1 MFHGSIPADL
11 RAIIHE
17 HTASWAGQ
25 AEDIY
30 VGCSGNFTI
39 ERVLHDSGFRLH
51 GCDVQLY
58 SSAIGWYL
66 AGQELPITLRAESTP
81 QLDWLDSY
89 MDGRA
94 GTLAVVLLG
103 SRFFQ
108 WLGRDDHPYYGRML
122 AAYRHQFPE
131 LHAKTVA
138 KIEALPLALASYAA
152 MDVNQWLAEQVP
164 GDAPVVAFPPFF
176 AGDYESQFA
185 ALDKHLQWP
194 APEYPT
200 LDDAA
205 KQTLVERITDRPHW
219 VLGLHFDVEELGG
232 HLRGQVQTANRGLPI
247 NVYSSVPRSRI
258 VRPSQRLELVK
269 APRLVPG
276 QCLGDRLAIAPLSM
290 GQFATLRSQYMNH
303 NIRPG
308 TPTMALAVLV
318 DGVVVGAFAFST
330 PKYDPHNVYLLSDF
344 PVAPTS
350 YGRLAKLVLYAALSK
365 EAQFLA
371 QRTMNT
377 RLTRLNTTA
386 FTQRPVSMKYRGL
399 LHLNSRKESTDPAYR
414 YQLDYG
420 AELGRW
426 SLAEGYGRW
435 RDRHGQAEGLK
446 GPELERNEETA
457 GGDPR

>member
-17 HTASWAGQ
+17 HTATWAGQ
-25 AEDIY
+25 SEDIY

-39 ERVLHDSGFRLH
+39 ERVLHDAGFRLH

-66 AGQELPITLRAESTP
+66 AGRELPITIRPESYGE
-81 QLDWLDSY
+81 LDWLAPY

-94 GTLAVVLLG
+94 STLAVVMLG

-108 WLGRDDHPYYGRML
+108 WIGRGAHPYYGRML
-122 AAYRHQFPE
+122 RAYQQQFPE

-138 KIEALPLALASYAA
+138 KIEALPLRLASYAA

-164 GDAPVVAFPPFF
+164 PEAPVVAFPPFF

-185 ALDKHLQWP
+185 ALDKHLDWP

-205 KQTLVERITDRPHW
+205 KETLIERITDRPHW
-219 VLGLHFDVEELGG
+219 VLGLHFDVDELAGQ
-232 HLRGQVQTANRGLPI
+232 LRGQVQTANRGVPI
-247 NVYSSVPRSRI
+247 NVYSSVARSRI
-258 VRPSQRLELVK
+258 VRPNQRLEMVK
-269 APRLVPG
+269 APRLTPG
-276 QCLGDRLAIAPLSM
+276 QRLGEQLTLAPLTM

-318 DGVVVGAFAFST
+318 DGVVAGAFAYAT

-350 YGRLAKLVLYAALSK
+350 YGRLAKLVLYAALST

-371 QRTMNT
+371 QRAMNT

-399 LHLNSRKESTDPAYR
+399 LRLNSRKDSADPAYR

-420 AELGRW
+420 SQLGRW
-426 SLAEGYGRW
+426 SLADGFAQWRSKHGRA
-435 RDRHGQAEGLK
+435 DGLKAEGSK
-446 GPELERNEETA
+446 EEQA
-457 GGDPR
+457 Q

>member
-17 HTASWAGQ
+17 HAATWTGQ
-25 AEDIY
+25 VEDIY

-39 ERVLHDSGFRLH
+39 ERVLRDAGVQLH
-51 GCDVQLY
+51 SCDVQLY

-66 AGQELPITLRAESTP
+66 AGQRLPITLRPESAGE
-81 QLDWLDSY
+81 LDWLEPY

-94 GTLAVVLLG
+94 GTLAAVMLG
-103 SRFFQ
+103 TRFLQ
-108 WLGRDDHPYYGRML
+108 WLGREEHPYYGRML
-122 AAYRHQFPE
+122 TAYRQQFPE
-131 LHAKTVA
+131 VHAKTVE
-138 KIEALPLALASYAA
+138 KIEALPLRLASYAA
-152 MDVNQWLAEQVP
+152 MDVNQWLAEEVP
-164 GDAPVVAFPPFF
+164 AEAPVVAFPPFF

-185 ALDKHLQWP
+185 ALDKHLEWP
-194 APEYPT
+194 APEYPV

-205 KQTLVERITDRPHW
+205 KQTLIDRITDRPHW
-219 VLGLHFDVEELGG
+219 MLGLHFDVEDLAG

-247 NVYSSVPRSRI
+247 NVYSSVRRSRI
-258 VRPSQRLELVK
+258 VRPQQRLETVK
-269 APRLVPG
+269 APRLIPG
-276 QCLGDRLAIAPLSM
+276 LRLGKRLSLAPLTM

-330 PKYDPHNVYLLSDF
+330 PKFDPHNVYLLSDF

-350 YGRLAKLVLYAALSK
+350 YKRLAKLVLYGALSR

-377 RLTRLNTTA
+377 RLTHLNTTA

-399 LHLNSRKESTDPAYR
+399 LHLNSRKDSDDPLYR

-420 AELGRW
+420 GELGRW
-426 SLAEGYGRW
+426 SLAEGFAQW

-446 GPELERNEETA
+446 GPEHERDMEARGE
-457 GGDPR
+457 

>member
-11 RAIIHE
+11 RGIIHE
-17 HTASWAGQ
+17 HTATWAGQ

-39 ERVLHDSGFRLH
+39 ERVLHDAGFRLH

-66 AGQELPITLRAESTP
+66 AGQELPITIRAESADE
-81 QLDWLDSY
+81 LAWLDPY

-108 WLGRDDHPYYGRML
+108 WLGRDAHPYYGRML
-122 AAYRHQFPE
+122 AAYRQQFPE

-138 KIEALPLALASYAA
+138 KIEALPLRLASYAP

-164 GDAPVVAFPPFF
+164 ADAPVVAFPPFF

-185 ALDKHLQWP
+185 ALDQHLEWP

-205 KQTLVERITDRPHW
+205 KQTLIERITDRPHW
-219 VLGLHFDVEELGG
+219 VLGLHFDVDDLADQ
-232 HLRGQVQTANRGLPI
+232 LRGQVQTANRGLPI

-258 VRPSQRLELVK
+258 VRPSQRLEMVK

-276 QCLGDRLAIAPLSM
+276 RRLGGRLSLAPLSM
-290 GQFATLRSQYMNH
+290 GQFATLRSQYMNP

-318 DGVVVGAFAFST
+318 DGMVVGAFALST

-350 YGRLAKLVLYAALSK
+350 YGRLAKLVLYAALST

-371 QRTMNT
+371 QRSMNT

-399 LHLNSRKESTDPAYR
+399 LRLNSRKDSPDPLYR

-420 AELGRW
+420 SELGRW
-426 SLAEGYGRW
+426 SLAEGYRLW
-435 RDRHGQAEGLK
+435 QSKHGQAEGLK
-446 GPELERNEETA
+446 EETA
-457 GGDPR
+457 R

>member
-1 MFHGSIPADL
+1 LFHGSIPADL
-11 RAIIHE
+11 RAVIHE
-17 HTASWAGQ
+17 LAASWHGH
-25 AEDIY
+25 AEDVY

-66 AGQELPITLRAESTP
+66 TGEQLPVTLRPESEGE
-81 QLDWLDSY
+81 LAWLEPY
-89 MDGRA
+89 LDGRA
-94 GTLAVVLLG
+94 GTLAVVQLG

-108 WLGRDDHPYYGRML
+108 WIGRDDHPYYGRML
-122 AAYRHQFPE
+122 AAYRRQFPQ

-138 KIEALPLALASYAA
+138 KIEALPLRLASYTP
-152 MDVNQWLAEQVP
+152 MDVNQWLADRVP
-164 GDAPVVAFPPFF
+164 ADAPVVAFPPFY
-176 AGDYESQFA
+176 AGDYEGQFA
-185 ALDKHLQWP
+185 ALDKHLEWP
-194 APEYPT
+194 APEYPV
-200 LDDAA
+200 LDDTA
-205 KQTLVERITDRPHW
+205 KQTLIERVTDRPHW
-219 VLGLHFDVEELGG
+219 VLGLHVDIEELRD

-247 NVYSSVPRSRI
+247 NVYSSVSRSRI
-258 VRPSQRLELVK
+258 VRPHQRLEPVR

-276 QCLGDRLAIAPLSM
+276 RRLGETLTLAPLSM

-308 TPTMALAVLV
+308 TPTMALAVLA
-318 DGVVVGAFAFST
+318 DDVVVGAFAFST

-350 YGRLAKLVLYAALSK
+350 YGRLAKLVLYAALST

-386 FTQRPVSMKYRGL
+386 FTQRPASMKYRGL
-399 LHLNSRKESTDPAYR
+399 LRLNSRKDSTDPAYR

-420 AELGRW
+420 SELGHW
-426 SLAEGYGRW
+426 SLAEGFAEW
-435 RDRHGQAEGLK
+435 RSKHGHNAEGLQ
-446 GPELERNEETA
+446 EDAAT
-457 GGDPR
+457 

>member
-17 HTASWAGQ
+17 HAATWRGR

-66 AGQELPITLRAESTP
+66 AGQELPISIRPESADE
-81 QLDWLDSY
+81 LDWLASY

-108 WLGRDDHPYYGRML
+108 WLGRREHPYYGRML
-122 AAYRHQFPE
+122 AAYRQQFPE
-131 LHAKTVA
+131 LHAKTVT
-138 KIEALPLALASYAA
+138 KLEALPLRLASYAPL
-152 MDVNQWLAEQVP
+152 DVNQWLAEQVP
-164 GDAPVVAFPPFF
+164 DDAPVIAFPPFY
-176 AGDYESQFA
+176 AGDYEGQFT

-205 KQTLVERITDRPHW
+205 KQTLIERITDRPHW
-219 VLGLHFDVEELGG
+219 VLGLHFDVEDLAE

-258 VRPSQRLELVK
+258 VRPNQRLEPVR

-276 QCLGDRLAIAPLSM
+276 QKLGEALSLAPLSM
-290 GQFATLRSQYMNH
+290 GQFATLRSQYMNL

-350 YGRLAKLVLYAALSK
+350 YGRLAKLVLYAALST

-399 LHLNSRKESTDPAYR
+399 LYLNSRKDSTDPAYR

-420 AELGRW
+420 SELGRW
-426 SLAEGYGRW
+426 SLAEGFAQW
-435 RDRHGQAEGLK
+435 RNKHGQAQGLK
-446 GPELERNEETA
+446 EPKKEETA
-457 GGDPR
+457 K

>member
-17 HTASWAGQ
+17 HAVTWRGQ

-39 ERVLHDSGFRLH
+39 ERVLHDAGFRLH

-66 AGQELPITLRAESTP
+66 AGQELPITIRPESADE
-81 QLDWLDSY
+81 LDWLVPY
-89 MDGRA
+89 LDGRA

-108 WLGRDDHPYYGRML
+108 WIGREDHPYYGRML
-122 AAYRHQFPE
+122 TAYRSQFPE

-138 KIEALPLALASYAA
+138 KIEALPLRLASYAP

-164 GDAPVVAFPPFF
+164 PDAPVVAFPPFF

-205 KQTLVERITDRPHW
+205 KQTLIALIADRPHW
-219 VLGLHFDVEELGG
+219 MLGLHFDVEELASQ
-232 HLRGQVQTANRGLPI
+232 LRGQVQTANRGLPI
-247 NVYSSVPRSRI
+247 NVYSSVPRPRI
-258 VRPSQRLELVK
+258 VRPHQRLEPVK

-276 QCLGDRLAIAPLSM
+276 QRLGEQLSLAPLTM

-303 NIRPG
+303 NIPPG

-318 DGVVVGAFAFST
+318 DGVVAGAFAFST

-344 PVAPTS
+344 PVTPTS
-350 YGRLAKLVLYAALSK
+350 YGRLAKLVLYAALST

-399 LHLNSRKESTDPAYR
+399 LRLNSRKDSTDPLYR

-420 AELGRW
+420 SELGRW
-426 SLAEGYGRW
+426 SLAEGYRQW
-435 RDRHGQAEGLK
+435 RARHGQAERLK
-446 GPELERNEETA
+446 EEVTS
-457 GGDPR
+457 

>member
-17 HTASWAGQ
+17 HAATWSGQ
-25 AEDIY
+25 AEDVY

-66 AGQELPITLRAESTP
+66 AGQELPITIRPESADE
-81 QLDWLDSY
+81 LDWLTPY
-89 MDGRA
+89 FDGRA

-108 WLGRDDHPYYGRML
+108 WTGRGDHPYYGRML
-122 AAYRHQFPE
+122 AAYRQQFPE
-131 LHAKTVA
+131 LHTKTVA
-138 KIEALPLALASYAA
+138 KIEALPLRLASYAP
-152 MDVNQWLAEQVP
+152 MDVNQWLAERVP
-164 GDAPVVAFPPFF
+164 AEAPVVAFPPFY
-176 AGDYESQFA
+176 AGDYEGQFA
-185 ALDKHLQWP
+185 SLDKHLEWP

-200 LDDAA
+200 LDDTA
-205 KQTLVERITDRPHW
+205 KQTLIDRITDRPHW
-219 VLGLHFDVEELGG
+219 VLGLHFEVEELAGR
-232 HLRGQVQTANRGLPI
+232 LRGQVQTANRGLPI

-258 VRPSQRLELVK
+258 VRPNQRLEPVR

-276 QCLGDRLAIAPLSM
+276 QRLGEALTLAPLSM

-308 TPTMALAVLV
+308 TPTMAIAVLV

-330 PKYDPHNVYLLSDF
+330 PKFDPHNVYMLSDF

-350 YGRLAKLVLYAALSK
+350 YARLAKLVLYAALST

-386 FTQRPVSMKYRGL
+386 FTQRPASMKYRGL
-399 LHLNSRKESTDPAYR
+399 LRLNSRKDSVDPAYR

-420 AELGRW
+420 SELGRW
-426 SLAEGYGRW
+426 SLSEGFAEWSRKHGRIT
-435 RDRHGQAEGLK
+435 EGL
-446 GPELERNEETA
+446 EEDTA
-457 GGDPR
+457 A

>member
-1 MFHGSIPADL
+1 MAGRTVFHGSVPADL

-17 HTASWAGQ
+17 HATQWTGQ
-25 AEDIY
+25 ASDIY

-39 ERVLHDSGFRLH
+39 ERVLHDTGFTLH

-66 AGQELPITLRAESTP
+66 AGRELPITVRPESAD
-81 QLDWLDSY
+81 QLEWLEPY

-94 GTLAVVLLG
+94 GTLAVVMLG

-108 WLGRDDHPYYGRML
+108 WIGKEQHPYYGRML
-122 AAYRHQFPE
+122 RAYQAQFE
-131 LHAKTVA
+131 QMHAKTVA
-138 KIEALPLALASYAA
+138 KIEALPLRLGSYAA
-152 MDVNQWLAEQVP
+152 MDVNQWLAEEVP
-164 GDAPVVAFPPFF
+164 SDAPVVAFPPFF

-185 ALDKHLQWP
+185 ALDKHLDWP

-205 KQTLVERITDRPHW
+205 KQTLIERITDRPHW
-219 VLGLHFDVEELGG
+219 VLGLHFEVDELAE
-232 HLRGQVQTANRGLPI
+232 HLRGQVQTANRGVPI
-247 NVYSSVPRSRI
+247 NVYSSVERSRI
-258 VRPSQRLELVK
+258 VRPSQRLEPVK
-269 APRLVPG
+269 SPRLAPG
-276 QCLGDRLAIAPLSM
+276 MDLGERLSLAPLTM
-290 GQFATLRSQYMNH
+290 GQFSTLRSQYMNH

-318 DGVVVGAFAFST
+318 DGFVVGSFAFAS

-350 YGRLAKLVLYAALSK
+350 YPRLAKLVLYAALSK

-386 FTQRPVSMKYRGL
+386 FTQRPASMKYRGL
-399 LHLNSRKESTDPAYR
+399 LKLHSRKDSTDPAYR

-420 AELGRW
+420 SELGRW
-426 SLAEGYGRW
+426 SLEEGFAEWKRKHGRT
-435 RDRHGQAEGLK
+435 DKVEEG
-446 GPELERNEETA
+446 TA
-457 GGDPR
+457 R

>member
-17 HTASWAGQ
+17 HTATWAGQ

-39 ERVLHDSGFRLH
+39 ERVLHDAGFRLH

-66 AGQELPITLRAESTP
+66 AGRELPITIRPESYGE
-81 QLDWLDSY
+81 LDWLAPY

-94 GTLAVVLLG
+94 GTLAVVMLG

-108 WLGRDDHPYYGRML
+108 WIGRGDHPYYGRML
-122 AAYRHQFPE
+122 RAYRQQFPE
-131 LHAKTVA
+131 LYAKTVA
-138 KIEALPLALASYAA
+138 KIEALPLRLASYAA

-164 GDAPVVAFPPFF
+164 PKATVVAFPPFF

-185 ALDKHLQWP
+185 ALDKHLDWP

-205 KQTLVERITDRPHW
+205 KETLIERITDRPHW
-219 VLGLHFDVEELGG
+219 VLGLHFDVDELACE
-232 HLRGQVQTANRGLPI
+232 LRGQVQTANRGVPI
-247 NVYSSVPRSRI
+247 NVYSSVARSRI
-258 VRPSQRLELVK
+258 VRPNQRLEMVK
-269 APRLVPG
+269 SPRLTPG
-276 QCLGDRLAIAPLSM
+276 RRLGEQLTLAPLTM

-308 TPTMALAVLV
+308 TPAMALAVLV
-318 DGVVVGAFAFST
+318 DGMVAGAFAYAT

-350 YGRLAKLVLYAALSK
+350 YGRLAKLVLYAALST

-371 QRTMNT
+371 QRAMNT

-399 LHLNSRKESTDPAYR
+399 LRLNSRKDSADPAYR

-420 AELGRW
+420 SELGRW
-426 SLAEGYGRW
+426 SLADGFAQWRSKHGR
-435 RDRHGQAEGLK
+435 AEGLK
-446 GPELERNEETA
+446 AEGPKEEQTQ
-457 GGDPR
+457 